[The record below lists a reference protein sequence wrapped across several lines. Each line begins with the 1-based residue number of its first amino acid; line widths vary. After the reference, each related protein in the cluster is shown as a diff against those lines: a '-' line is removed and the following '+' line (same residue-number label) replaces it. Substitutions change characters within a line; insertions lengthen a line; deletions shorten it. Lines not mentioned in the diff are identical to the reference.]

1 MFGVGGLGHL
11 AVQIARAMGVQVCA
25 IDVADDKLELAKSL
39 GAEWTV
45 NAATEAVH
53 KRMRAIGGAHVALVT
68 SASAGGLRNGVA
80 MFAERR
86 NIGRGRDG
94 E

>member
-11 AVQIARAMGVQVCA
+11 AIQIAQAMGVHVCA
-25 IDVADDKLELAKSL
+25 IDVADDKLEFAKSL

-45 NAATEAVH
+45 NSAAEPVH
-53 KRMRAIGGAHVALVT
+53 KRMRAMGGDARRDGDVGE
-68 SASAGGLRNGVA
+68 SGGLRNGLAVLA
-80 MFAERR
+80 A
-86 NIGRGRDG
+86 GRDCRGGRDG